1 MIETELKFL
10 PKNDGWRLQA
20 TRHATIKQGY
30 FTRAEGYNVR
40 VRIIDNKSA
49 KLTIKSKKLES
60 GISRYEFEYPI
71 PLEDAE
77 TMMAE
82 FCGGRIVEKTRHYVN
97 FAGHC
102 WEVDEFF
109 GANEGLVVA
118 EIELESADEKFEKP
132 DWVGEDV
139 TADSR
144 YGNQNLA
151 DKPFRE
157 WKSK

>member
-10 PKNDGWRLQA
+10 PKNDGWRSQA
-20 TRHATIKQGY
+20 TRHVAIRQGY
-30 FTRAEGYNVR
+30 FTRAEDYNVR
-40 VRIIDNKSA
+40 VRIVDGKSA
-49 KLTIKSKKLES
+49 KLTIKSRKLES

-82 FCGGRIVEKTRHYVN
+82 FCRGRVVEKTRHYVD
-97 FAGHC
+97 FAGHR

-109 GANEGLVVA
+109 GANKGLVVA
-118 EIELESADEKFEKP
+118 EIELESVDETFEKP
-132 DWVGEDV
+132 DWAGEDV

-151 DKPFRE
+151 DKPYCD
-157 WKSK
+157 WKR

>member
-10 PKNDGWRLQA
+10 PKNDGWRSLA
-20 TRHATIKQGY
+20 TRHVTIRQGY
-30 FTRAEGYNVR
+30 FTRAEDYNVR
-40 VRIIDNKSA
+40 VRIIDGQSA
-49 KLTIKSKKLES
+49 KLTIKSRKLES
-60 GISRYEFEYPI
+60 GISRYEFEYSI
-71 PLEDAE
+71 PLDDAE

-82 FCGGRIVEKTRHYVN
+82 FCGGRVVEKTRHYVN
-97 FAGHC
+97 YAGHI

-118 EIELESADEKFEKP
+118 EIELGSVDEQFEKP
-132 DWVGEDV
+132 DWAGENV

-151 DKPFRE
+151 DKPYRD
-157 WKSK
+157 WKR

>member
-10 PKNDGWRLQA
+10 PKDDGWRSQA
-20 TRHATIKQGY
+20 TRHVTIKQGY
-30 FTRAEGYNVR
+30 FSRAEDYNVR
-40 VRIIDNKSA
+40 VRIMDGQSA
-49 KLTIKSKKLES
+49 KLTIKSRKLKS

-71 PLEDAE
+71 PLKDAE

-82 FCGGRIVEKTRHYVN
+82 FCGKRIVEKTRHYVDY
-97 FAGHC
+97 AGHR

-118 EIELESADEKFEKP
+118 EIELKSVDEQFEKP
-132 DWVGEDV
+132 DWAGEDV

-151 DKPFRE
+151 DKPYRD
-157 WKSK
+157 WKR

>member
-10 PKNDGWRLQA
+10 PKNDEWRSQA
-20 TRHATIKQGY
+20 MRHVMIKQGY
-30 FTRAEGYNVR
+30 FTRAEDYNVR
-40 VRIIDNKSA
+40 VRIIDGKSA

-60 GISRYEFEYPI
+60 GISRYEFEYPV

-82 FCGGRIVEKTRHYVN
+82 FCGKRIVEKTRHYVD
-97 FAGHC
+97 FAGHR

-118 EIELESADEKFEKP
+118 EIELESADETFEKP
-132 DWVGEDV
+132 DWAGEDV
-139 TADSR
+139 TADNR

-151 DKPFRE
+151 DRPFRE
-157 WKSK
+157 WKGK

>member
-10 PKNDGWRLQA
+10 PKDDGWRSQA
-20 TRHATIKQGY
+20 TRHVIIKQGY
-30 FTRAEGYNVR
+30 FTRAEDYNVR
-40 VRIIDNKSA
+40 VRIMDGQSA
-49 KLTIKSKKLES
+49 KLTIKSRKLKS
-60 GISRYEFEYPI
+60 GISRYEFEYSI

-82 FCGGRIVEKTRHYVN
+82 FCGKRIVEKTRHYVDY
-97 FAGHC
+97 AGHR

-118 EIELESADEKFEKP
+118 EIELGSADEKFEKP
-132 DWVGEDV
+132 DWAGENV

-151 DKPFRE
+151 DKPYRD
-157 WKSK
+157 WKR

>member
-10 PKNDGWRLQA
+10 PKDDGWRSQA
-20 TRHATIKQGY
+20 TRHVTIKQGY
-30 FTRAEGYNVR
+30 FSRAENYTVR
-40 VRIIDNKSA
+40 VRIIDGRSA
-49 KLTIKSKKLES
+49 KLTIKSRKLES

-71 PLEDAE
+71 PLKDAE

-82 FCGGRIVEKTRHYVN
+82 FCSGRVVEKTRHYVDY
-97 FAGHC
+97 AGHR

-118 EIELESADEKFEKP
+118 EIELKSVDEQFEKP
-132 DWVGEDV
+132 DWAGENV

-151 DKPFRE
+151 DKPYRD
-157 WKSK
+157 WKR

>member
-10 PKNDGWRLQA
+10 PKNDGWRSQA
-20 TRHATIKQGY
+20 TRHVTIKQGY
-30 FTRAEGYNVR
+30 FAKADDYNVR
-40 VRIIDNKSA
+40 VRIIDGKSA
-49 KLTIKSKKLES
+49 KLTIKSRKLES
-60 GISRYEFEYPI
+60 GISRYEFEYEI

-82 FCGGRIVEKTRHYVN
+82 FCGKRIVEKTRHYVN

-118 EIELESADEKFEKP
+118 EIELESVGEVFEKP
-132 DWVGEDV
+132 DWIGDEV

-144 YGNQNLA
+144 YANQRLA
-151 DKPFRE
+151 EAPYRD
-157 WKSK
+157 WKS

>member
-10 PKNDGWRLQA
+10 PKNDGWRSQA
-20 TRHATIKQGY
+20 TRHVTIRQGY
-30 FTRAEGYNVR
+30 FTRAEDYNVR
-40 VRIIDNKSA
+40 VRIVDGKSA
-49 KLTIKSKKLES
+49 KLTIKSRKLES

-82 FCGGRIVEKTRHYVN
+82 FS
-97 FAGHC
+97 GHR

-109 GANEGLVVA
+109 GANKGLVVA
-118 EIELESADEKFEKP
+118 EIELESVDETFEKP
-132 DWVGEDV
+132 DWAGEDV

-151 DKPFRE
+151 DKPYCD
-157 WKSK
+157 WKR

>member
-10 PKNDGWRLQA
+10 PKDDGWRSQA
-20 TRHATIKQGY
+20 TRHVIIKQGY
-30 FTRAEGYNVR
+30 FTRAEDYNVR
-40 VRIIDNKSA
+40 VRIIDGQSA
-49 KLTIKSKKLES
+49 KLTIKSRKLES
-60 GISRYEFEYPI
+60 GISRYEFEYSI

-82 FCGGRIVEKTRHYVN
+82 FCGKRIVEKTRHYVN
-97 FAGHC
+97 YAGHI

-118 EIELESADEKFEKP
+118 EIELESADEHFEKP
-132 DWVGEDV
+132 DWAGENV

-151 DKPFRE
+151 DKPYRD
-157 WKSK
+157 WKR

>member
-10 PKNDGWRLQA
+10 PKNDGWRSQA
-20 TRHATIKQGY
+20 TRHVAIKQGY

-40 VRIIDNKSA
+40 VRIIDGQSA
-49 KLTIKSKKLES
+49 KLTIKSRKLES

-118 EIELESADEKFEKP
+118 EIELGSVDEKFEKP
-132 DWVGEDV
+132 DWAGENV

-151 DKPFRE
+151 DNPFRE
-157 WKSK
+157 WKNK

>member
-10 PKNDGWRLQA
+10 PKNDGWRSQA
-20 TRHATIKQGY
+20 TRHVAIRQGY

-40 VRIIDNKSA
+40 VRIVDGKSA
-49 KLTIKSKKLES
+49 KLTIKSRKLES

-82 FCGGRIVEKTRHYVN
+82 FCGKRVVEKTRHYVD

-118 EIELESADEKFEKP
+118 EIELESVDETFEKP
-132 DWVGEDV
+132 DWAGEDV
-139 TADSR
+139 TADNR

-151 DKPFRE
+151 DKPYCD
-157 WKSK
+157 WKR

>member
-1 MIETELKFL
+1 MSQSNKAISRGRKTTTCVCE
-10 PKNDGWRLQA
+10 
-20 TRHATIKQGY
+20 GY
-30 FTRAEGYNVR
+30 FTRAEDYNVR
-40 VRIIDNKSA
+40 VRIVDGQSA
-49 KLTIKSKKLES
+49 KLTIKSRKLKS

-82 FCGGRIVEKTRHYVN
+82 FCGKRVVEKTRHYVD
-97 FAGHC
+97 FAGYC

-118 EIELESADEKFEKP
+118 EIELESVDETFDKP
-132 DWVGEDV
+132 DWAGEDV
-139 TADSR
+139 TADNR

-151 DKPFRE
+151 DKPYCD
-157 WKSK
+157 WKR

>member
-10 PKNDGWRLQA
+10 PKNDGWRSQA
-20 TRHATIKQGY
+20 TRHVAIKQGY
-30 FTRAEGYNVR
+30 FTRAEDYNVR
-40 VRIIDNKSA
+40 VRIVDGQSA
-49 KLTIKSKKLES
+49 KLTIKSRKLES

-82 FCGGRIVEKTRHYVN
+82 FCGKRIVEKTRHYVD
-97 FAGHC
+97 FVGHR

-118 EIELESADEKFEKP
+118 EIELESVDETFEKP
-132 DWVGEDV
+132 DWAGEDV

-151 DKPFRE
+151 DKPYCD
-157 WKSK
+157 WKR

>member
-10 PKNDGWRLQA
+10 PKNDGWRSQA
-20 TRHATIKQGY
+20 TRHVTIKQGY

-118 EIELESADEKFEKP
+118 EIELQKEHETFEKP
-132 DWVGEDV
+132 DWIGEDV
-139 TADSR
+139 TADNR

>member
-10 PKNDGWRLQA
+10 PKDDGWRSQA
-20 TRHATIKQGY
+20 TRHVHIRQGY
-30 FTRAEGYNVR
+30 FAKADGYNVR
-40 VRIIDNKSA
+40 VRILDGMSA
-49 KLTIKSKKLES
+49 KLTIKSKKLAS

-77 TMMAE
+77 TMMVE
-82 FCGGRIVEKTRHYVN
+82 FCGGRVVEKVRHYVN
-97 FAGHC
+97 YAGHC

-118 EIELESADEKFEKP
+118 EIELDSADVKFEKP
-132 DWVGEDV
+132 VWAGEDV

-144 YGNQNLA
+144 YGNQRLA
-151 DKPFRE
+151 DTPYCE
-157 WKSK
+157 WKRK

>member
-1 MIETELKFL
+1 MIETELKYL
-10 PKNDGWRLQA
+10 PKNDGWRSLA
-20 TRHATIKQGY
+20 TRHVKIKQGY
-30 FTRAEGYNVR
+30 FMRAEGYNVR
-40 VRIIDNKSA
+40 VRIMDGQSA
-49 KLTIKSKKLES
+49 KLTIKSRKLES

-82 FCGGRIVEKTRHYVN
+82 FCGGRIVEKMRHYVDY
-97 FAGHC
+97 AGHI

-118 EIELESADEKFEKP
+118 EIELRNADEKFNKP
-132 DWVGEDV
+132 DWAGEDV

-151 DKPFRE
+151 DKPYCD
-157 WKSK
+157 WKR

>member
-1 MIETELKFL
+1 MIETELKYL
-10 PKNDGWRLQA
+10 PKDDGWRSQA
-20 TRHATIKQGY
+20 TRHVHIKQGY
-30 FTRAEGYNVR
+30 FSRAEGYNVR
-40 VRIIDNKSA
+40 VRIVDGKSA
-49 KLTIKSKKLES
+49 KLTIKSKKLAS

-82 FCGGRIVEKTRHYVN
+82 FCMGRVVEKTRHYVD

-118 EIELESADEKFEKP
+118 EIELGSVNESFDKP
-132 DWVGEDV
+132 AWVGEEV

-144 YGNQNLA
+144 YANQRLA
-151 DKPFRE
+151 EAPYRD
-157 WKSK
+157 WKK

>member
-1 MIETELKFL
+1 M
-10 PKNDGWRLQA
+10 PKNDGWRSQA
-20 TRHATIKQGY
+20 TRHVAIKQGY

-40 VRIIDNKSA
+40 VRIIDGQSA
-49 KLTIKSKKLES
+49 KLTIKSRKLES

-82 FCGGRIVEKTRHYVN
+82 FCGGRVVEKIRHYVDY
-97 FAGHC
+97 AGHR

-118 EIELESADEKFEKP
+118 EIELGSVDEKFEKP
-132 DWVGEDV
+132 DWAGENV

-151 DKPFRE
+151 DNPFRE
-157 WKSK
+157 WKNK

>member
-10 PKNDGWRLQA
+10 PKDDGWRSLA
-20 TRHATIKQGY
+20 TRHVTIKQGY
-30 FTRAEGYNVR
+30 FSRAEDYNVR
-40 VRIIDNKSA
+40 VRIMDGQSA
-49 KLTIKSKKLES
+49 KLTIKSRKLES
-60 GISRYEFEYPI
+60 GISRYEFEYSI

-82 FCGGRIVEKTRHYVN
+82 FCGKRIVEKTRHYVDY
-97 FAGHC
+97 AGHR

-118 EIELESADEKFEKP
+118 EIELKSVDEQFEKP
-132 DWVGEDV
+132 DWAGEDV

-151 DKPFRE
+151 DKPYRD
-157 WKSK
+157 WKR

>member
-1 MIETELKFL
+1 
-10 PKNDGWRLQA
+10 
-20 TRHATIKQGY
+20 
-30 FTRAEGYNVR
+30 
-40 VRIIDNKSA
+40 NKSA

-109 GANEGLVVA
+109 GANKGLVVA
-118 EIELESADEKFEKP
+118 EIELESSDEKFEKP

-139 TADSR
+139 TADNR

-151 DKPFRE
+151 DNPFRE

>member
-10 PKNDGWRLQA
+10 PKNDNWRSQA
-20 TRHATIKQGY
+20 TRHVTIKQGY
-30 FTRAEGYNVR
+30 FSRAENYNVR
-40 VRIIDNKSA
+40 VRIIDGESA
-49 KLTIKSKKLES
+49 KLTIKSRKLES

-71 PLEDAE
+71 PLKDAE

-82 FCGGRIVEKTRHYVN
+82 FCGGRVVEKTRHYVDY
-97 FAGHC
+97 AGHR

-118 EIELESADEKFEKP
+118 EIELKSVDEQFEKP
-132 DWVGEDV
+132 DWAGENV

-151 DKPFRE
+151 GNPYRD
-157 WKSK
+157 WKR